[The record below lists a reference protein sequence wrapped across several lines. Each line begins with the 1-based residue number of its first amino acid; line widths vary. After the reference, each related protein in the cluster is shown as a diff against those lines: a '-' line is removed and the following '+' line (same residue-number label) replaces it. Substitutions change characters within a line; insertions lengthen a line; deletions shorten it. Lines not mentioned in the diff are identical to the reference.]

1 MDVHNIIIFNTENER
16 RRTVN
21 KYFSNIV
28 GENQFILNV
37 PQRLKWIDHMI
48 SSIYLYMYNWE
59 NIIPNINIFIVTD
72 IQSQKNNNKKLNM
85 LTIKENDSW
94 EYKYFNNVLIYKNQ

>member
-1 MDVHNIIIFNTENER
+1 
-16 RRTVN
+16 
-21 KYFSNIV
+21 
-28 GENQFILNV
+28 
-37 PQRLKWIDHMI
+37 MI
-48 SSIYLYMYNWE
+48 SSIYLYMFNWE

>member
-1 MDVHNIIIFNTENER
+1 
-16 RRTVN
+16 
-21 KYFSNIV
+21 
-28 GENQFILNV
+28 
-37 PQRLKWIDHMI
+37 MI

-94 EYKYFNNVLIYKNQ
+94 DYKYFKINNVLIYKNQ

>member
-1 MDVHNIIIFNTENER
+1 
-16 RRTVN
+16 
-21 KYFSNIV
+21 
-28 GENQFILNV
+28 
-37 PQRLKWIDHMI
+37 MI

-85 LTIKENDSW
+85 LTIKEN
-94 EYKYFNNVLIYKNQ
+94 KYNTSISINNVLIYKNQ

>member
-1 MDVHNIIIFNTENER
+1 MDVHKIIIFNTENER

-48 SSIYLYMYNWE
+48 SYIYLYMYNWE

-72 IQSQKNNNKKLNM
+72 IQGQKNNNKKLNM